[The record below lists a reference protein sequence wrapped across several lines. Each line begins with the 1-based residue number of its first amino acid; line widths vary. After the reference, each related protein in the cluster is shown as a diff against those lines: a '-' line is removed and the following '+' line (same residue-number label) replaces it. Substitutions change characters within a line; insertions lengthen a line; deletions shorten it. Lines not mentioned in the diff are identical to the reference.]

1 MKNLKNLSLVMI
13 SLIAIVTIQSC
24 GKDDNFVEPDKVAE
38 AGTAF
43 DNIVD
48 ITGNGP
54 KKDGNGTITLY
65 YLEEGK
71 IAKKENFKVA
81 GSDLEF
87 QKDIKK
93 HEELWELVKK
103 IIPLKYRK
111 KLGQFAVYGKNVP
124 VTGSVS
130 PVDVDKLDFHVLGI
144 NIDVAYF
151 GGVFNEDGAM
161 TYTII
166 HELGHLV
173 AENNEQLDPSVAQGS
188 CKNYVSDGC
197 SYDKSYIN
205 QLYTRFWSDIYKEFL
220 NLEDTQDATLAF
232 HTKYK
237 DRFLT
242 WYAASNISEDIAEV
256 FAGFVTMAEI
266 PKGNSIAEQK
276 IKLVY
281 EYPELV
287 ELRKYIRE
295 TLPSIPNQSDQYE
308 ED

>member
-1 MKNLKNLSLVMI
+1 MKNLRNWSLLLV
-13 SLIAIVTIQSC
+13 SFFAITAIQSC
-24 GKDDNFVEPDKVAE
+24 QKDDIPLEQDKIVESDNPLDK
-38 AGTAF
+38 
-43 DNIVD
+43 IVD
-48 ITGNGP
+48 ITSNP
-54 KKDGNGTITLY
+54 KKDGNGVITLY

-71 IAKKENFKVA
+71 IAKKENFKVT

-93 HEELWELVKK
+93 HEELWGLVKK

-111 KLGQFAVYGKNVP
+111 KLDQFAILIKDAP
-124 VTGSVS
+124 VTGAMS
-130 PVDVDKLDFHVLGI
+130 PVDEKLDFHILSI

-151 GGVFNEDGAM
+151 GGVFNKDGTMA
-161 TYTII
+161 YTII

-173 AENNEQLDPSVAQGS
+173 AENNEQLDTSIPESS
-188 CKNYVSDGC
+188 CKNYVADAC

-205 QLYTRFWSDIYKEFL
+205 QLYTRFWSDIYEEFK
-220 NLEDTQDATLAF
+220 NLEDTQDASLAF
-232 HTKYK
+232 HAKYK

-256 FAGFVTMAEI
+256 FAGFVTIAEK

-276 IKLVY
+276 IKLMY
-281 EYPELV
+281 EYPELA

-295 TLPSIPNQSDQYE
+295 NLPSIPKQSDQNK